1 MFSQTKSHKGNLFF
15 AFLAAGLVLALD
27 QATKVLSQSSVVL
40 NTGVSFSWQS
50 GAGETLT
57 FLLTAG
63 FLVLVA
69 FASWQLLQPQ
79 PKTVAVGYGLLLG
92 GGFSNLLDRW
102 IFGGVRDIWPVPFLS
117 LTNNLADWAIFLAVL
132 LLVLGEIIPMYKHL
146 WNRS

>member
-1 MFSQTKSHKGNLFF
+1 MFSQTKSHKTNLFLAF
-15 AFLAAGLVLALD
+15 AAAGSVVLLD
-27 QATKVLSQSSVVL
+27 QITKILWRSAVVL

-50 GAGETLT
+50 GAGESLT

-79 PKTVAVGYGLLLG
+79 PKTVALGYGFLLG
-92 GGFSNLLDRW
+92 GGFSNVLDRW
-102 IFGGVRDIWPVPFLS
+102 LFGGVRDIWPVPFLPLS
-117 LTNNLADWAIFLAVL
+117 NNLADWAIFLAVL

>member
-1 MFSQTKSHKGNLFF
+1 M
-15 AFLAAGLVLALD
+15 VVALD
-27 QATKVLSQSSVVL
+27 QFTKVLWQSSAVL

-63 FLVLVA
+63 FLLLVA

-102 IFGGVRDIWPVPFLS
+102 LYGGVRDIWPVPFLS
-117 LTNNLADWAIFLAVL
+117 LTNNLADWAIFLAVV
-132 LLVLGEIIPMYKHL
+132 LLVIGEIMPIRKYL
-146 WNRS
+146 WNR